1 MEYILQFGIIILSI
15 HQSIVMLNKKIFASF
30 FLLAVAVNQAIAAPR
45 VPEELT
51 DNGLIYCTNATGFSF
66 NPQTADAGTS
76 MNVVTEQIYNKLFDI
91 SNTSAIP
98 TPVLAQS
105 YSVSPDGTVI
115 TIHLRK
121 GIKFHRTDW
130 FKPTR
135 DFNADDVVFSLNRV
149 LGYETYLPTL
159 EQSSV
164 DYKNPQY
171 RIFHE
176 QAKKVRF
183 PYFESIKLNQKIES
197 VKALNSHTVQITLF
211 KPDASILSHL
221 ASQYAIIFSQEY
233 AVQLNADDNLV
244 QLDILPV
251 GTGPYKVKNY
261 FRNQYVRLEKNED
274 YWKKDAKIKDIIID
288 LSTDRT
294 GRLVKFFNGECQ
306 IASYPEVSQL
316 GLLKENDE
324 RYYVK
329 TSDGMNLAYLAFNFQ
344 KVAIQD
350 EQLRRAI
357 AQAINRQ
364 RIIKTIYHNT
374 ATVANNIIP
383 NISWASSVNTPD
395 FAYDFNPVE
404 AKKVLQNKQLN
415 LNMWVINEEQVYNP
429 APLKTAELI
438 KEDLNNVGV
447 NVTIRS
453 VTRTFLIDQLN
464 KKSEDYDM
472 ILTGWLAGNLDPDS
486 FMRPI
491 LSCSSSNE
499 ITNLSNWCSKKFD
512 QFMDEAL
519 DSANLRVRANA
530 YNQAQELILS
540 ELPIIPIANVKRVLV
555 ASSRVQHIEMS
566 PFGSL
571 NFSTLSLRKGQ
582 K

>member
-1 MEYILQFGIIILSI
+1 MFIMWYKKL
-15 HQSIVMLNKKIFASF
+15 VMSVCWFAF
-30 FLLAVAVNQAIAAPR
+30 MVNTVVAAPR

-51 DNGLIYCTNATGFSF
+51 DNGLIYCTHASGFSF
-66 NPQTADAGTS
+66 NPQTSDAGTS
-76 MNVVTEQIYNKLFDI
+76 MNVVTEQIYNKLFEI
-91 SNTSAIP
+91 SNTAIP
-98 TPVLAQS
+98 TPILAQS
-105 YSVSPDGTVI
+105 YSISPDGKII
-115 TIHLRK
+115 TIYLRK
-121 GIKFHRTDW
+121 GIKFHHTDW

-149 LGYETYLPTL
+149 LGYENYLPTL
-159 EQSSV
+159 EQSAV

-197 VKALNSHTVQITLF
+197 VKALNPHTVQITLF

-244 QLDILPV
+244 QLDLLPV

-274 YWKKDAKIKDIIID
+274 YWKKDAKIKNIIID

-316 GLLKENDE
+316 GLLKENDK

-329 TSDGMNLAYLAFNFQ
+329 SAEGMNLAYLAFNFQ
-344 KVAIQD
+344 NAVIQD
-350 EQLRRAI
+350 EQVRRAI

-395 FAYDFNPVE
+395 FTYDFNPSE
-404 AKKVLQNKQLN
+404 AKKVLQDKQLH
-415 LNMWVINEEQVYNP
+415 LNMWVLNEEQVYNP

-464 KKSEDYDM
+464 KKSENYDM

-491 LSCSSSNE
+491 LSCNAASE
-499 ITNLSNWCSKKFD
+499 MTNLSNWCDEDFD
-512 QFMDEAL
+512 QLMDKAL
-519 DSANLRVRANA
+519 DSPNLWERAHV

-540 ELPIIPIANVKRVLV
+540 KLPIVPLANMKRVLV
-555 ASSRVQHIEMS
+555 VNSRVRHIEMN

-571 NFSTLSLRKGQ
+571 NFSTLSLRKGE

>member
-1 MEYILQFGIIILSI
+1 MFIMRYKKL
-15 HQSIVMLNKKIFASF
+15 VMSVCWFAF
-30 FLLAVAVNQAIAAPR
+30 MVNTVVAAPR

-51 DNGLIYCTNATGFSF
+51 DNGLIYCTHASGFSF
-66 NPQTADAGTS
+66 NPQTSDAGTS
-76 MNVVTEQIYNKLFDI
+76 MNVVTEQIYNKLFEI
-91 SNTSAIP
+91 SNTAIP
-98 TPVLAQS
+98 TPILAQS
-105 YSVSPDGTVI
+105 YSISPDGKII
-115 TIHLRK
+115 TIYLRK
-121 GIKFHRTDW
+121 GIKFHHTDW

-197 VKALNSHTVQITLF
+197 VKALNPHTVQITLF

-244 QLDILPV
+244 QLDLLPV

-274 YWKKDAKIKDIIID
+274 YWKKDAKIKNIIID

-316 GLLKENDE
+316 GLLKENDK

-329 TSDGMNLAYLAFNFQ
+329 SAEGMNLAYLAFNFQ
-344 KVAIQD
+344 NAVIQD
-350 EQLRRAI
+350 EQVRRAI

-383 NISWASSVNTPD
+383 NISWASSINTPD
-395 FAYDFNPVE
+395 FAYDFNPSE
-404 AKKVLQNKQLN
+404 AKKVLQDKRLH
-415 LNMWVINEEQVYNP
+415 LNMWVLNEEQVYNP

-464 KKSEDYDM
+464 KKSENYDM

-491 LSCSSSNE
+491 LSCNAASE
-499 ITNLSNWCSKKFD
+499 MTNLSNWCDEDFD
-512 QFMDEAL
+512 QLMDKAL
-519 DSANLRVRANA
+519 DSPNLWERAHV

-540 ELPIIPIANVKRVLV
+540 KLPIVPLANMKRVLV
-555 ASSRVQHIEMS
+555 VNSRVRHIEMN

-571 NFSTLSLRKGQ
+571 NFSTLSLRKGE

>member
-1 MEYILQFGIIILSI
+1 
-15 HQSIVMLNKKIFASF
+15 MLNKRILTSCC
-30 FLLAVAVNQAIAAPR
+30 LLAFAVNSAMAAPR

-51 DNGLIYCTNATGFSF
+51 NNGLIYCTHASGFSF

-76 MNVVTEQIYNKLFDI
+76 MNVVTEQIYNKLFEI
-91 SNTSAIP
+91 SNTSAAP

-105 YSVSPDGTVI
+105 YSLSPDGKVI
-115 TIHLRK
+115 TIHLHR
-121 GIKFHRTDW
+121 GIKFHHTDW

-159 EQSSV
+159 EQTSV
-164 DYKNPQY
+164 SYKNPQY

-197 VKALNSHTVQITLF
+197 VKAINPHTVEIILF
-211 KPDASILSHL
+211 KPDSSILSHL

-244 QLDILPV
+244 QLDTLPV

-261 FRNQYVRLEKNED
+261 FRNQYVRLEKNTD
-274 YWKKDAKIKDIIID
+274 YWKKDAKINDIIID

-294 GRLVKFFNGECQ
+294 GRLIKFFNGECQ

-316 GLLKENDE
+316 GLLRENDE
-324 RYYVK
+324 RYYIKSVE
-329 TSDGMNLAYLAFNFQ
+329 GMNLAYLAFNFQ
-344 KVAIQD
+344 KTALQD

-357 AQAINRQ
+357 SQAINRQ

-383 NISWASSVNTPD
+383 NISWASAVNTPD
-395 FAYDFNPVE
+395 FDYDYNPQQ
-404 AKKVLQNKQLN
+404 AKRILQDKKLS
-415 LNMWVINEEQVYNP
+415 LSMWVINEEQVYNP

-438 KEDLNNVGV
+438 KADLTNAGV
-447 NVTIRS
+447 EVNIRS
-453 VTRTFLIDQLN
+453 VTRTFLIEQLH
-464 KKSEDYDM
+464 KKAEDYDM
-472 ILTGWLAGNLDPDS
+472 ILTGWLGGNLDPDS

-491 LSCSSSNE
+491 LSCSTSNE
-499 ITNLSNWCSKKFD
+499 ITNLSNWCSEKFD
-512 QFMDEAL
+512 QIMDEAL
-519 DSANLRVRANA
+519 DTSNQRVRSAA
-530 YNQAQELILS
+530 YNQAQTLILS

-555 ASSRVQHIEMS
+555 ASSRVQNIDMS

-571 NFSTLSLRKGQ
+571 NFSTLSLRKGH

>member
-1 MEYILQFGIIILSI
+1 MFIMRYKKL
-15 HQSIVMLNKKIFASF
+15 VMSVCWFAF
-30 FLLAVAVNQAIAAPR
+30 MVNTVVAAPR

-51 DNGLIYCTNATGFSF
+51 DNGLIYCTHASGFSF
-66 NPQTADAGTS
+66 NPQTSDAGTS
-76 MNVVTEQIYNKLFDI
+76 MNVVTEQIYNKLFEI
-91 SNTSAIP
+91 SNTAIP
-98 TPVLAQS
+98 TPILAQS
-105 YSVSPDGTVI
+105 YSISPDGKII
-115 TIHLRK
+115 TIYLRK
-121 GIKFHRTDW
+121 GIKFHHTDW

-159 EQSSV
+159 EQSAV

-197 VKALNSHTVQITLF
+197 VKALNPHTVQITLF

-244 QLDILPV
+244 QLDLLPV

-274 YWKKDAKIKDIIID
+274 YWKKDAKIKNIIID

-316 GLLKENDE
+316 GLLKENDK

-329 TSDGMNLAYLAFNFQ
+329 SAEGMNLAYLAFNFQ
-344 KVAIQD
+344 NAVIQD
-350 EQLRRAI
+350 EQVRRAI

-395 FAYDFNPVE
+395 FAYDFNPSK
-404 AKKVLQNKQLN
+404 AKKVLQDKQLH
-415 LNMWVINEEQVYNP
+415 LNMWVLNEEQVYNP

-464 KKSEDYDM
+464 KKSENYDM

-491 LSCSSSNE
+491 LSCNAASE
-499 ITNLSNWCSKKFD
+499 MTNLSNWCDEDFD
-512 QFMDEAL
+512 QLMDKAL
-519 DSANLRVRANA
+519 DSPNLWERAHV

-540 ELPIIPIANVKRVLV
+540 KLPIVPLANMKRVLV
-555 ASSRVQHIEMS
+555 VNSRVRHIEMN

-571 NFSTLSLRKGQ
+571 NFSTLSLRKGE

>member
-1 MEYILQFGIIILSI
+1 MFIMWYKKL
-15 HQSIVMLNKKIFASF
+15 VMSVCWFAF
-30 FLLAVAVNQAIAAPR
+30 MVNTVVAAPR

-51 DNGLIYCTNATGFSF
+51 DNGLIYCTHASGFSF
-66 NPQTADAGTS
+66 NPQTSDAGTS
-76 MNVVTEQIYNKLFDI
+76 MNVVTEQIYNKLFEI
-91 SNTSAIP
+91 SNTAIP
-98 TPVLAQS
+98 TPILAQS
-105 YSVSPDGTVI
+105 YSISPDGKII
-115 TIHLRK
+115 TIYLRK
-121 GIKFHRTDW
+121 GIKFHHTDW

-197 VKALNSHTVQITLF
+197 VKALNPHTVQITLF

-244 QLDILPV
+244 QLDLLPV

-274 YWKKDAKIKDIIID
+274 YWKKDAKIKNIIID

-316 GLLKENDE
+316 GLLKENDK

-329 TSDGMNLAYLAFNFQ
+329 SAEGMNLAYLAFNFQ
-344 KVAIQD
+344 NAVIQD
-350 EQLRRAI
+350 EQVRRAI

-395 FAYDFNPVE
+395 FAYDFNPSE
-404 AKKVLQNKQLN
+404 AKKVLQDKQLH
-415 LNMWVINEEQVYNP
+415 LNMWVLNEEQVYNP

-464 KKSEDYDM
+464 KKSENYDM

-491 LSCSSSNE
+491 LSCNSASE
-499 ITNLSNWCSKKFD
+499 MTNLSNWCDEDFD
-512 QFMDEAL
+512 QLMDKAL
-519 DSANLRVRANA
+519 DSPNLWERAHV

-540 ELPIIPIANVKRVLV
+540 ELPIVPLANMKRVLV
-555 ASSRVQHIEMS
+555 VNSRVRHIEMN

-571 NFSTLSLRKGQ
+571 NFSTLSLRKGE

>member
-1 MEYILQFGIIILSI
+1 MFIMWYKKL
-15 HQSIVMLNKKIFASF
+15 VMSVCWFAF
-30 FLLAVAVNQAIAAPR
+30 MVNTVVAAPR

-51 DNGLIYCTNATGFSF
+51 DNGLIYCTHASGFSF
-66 NPQTADAGTS
+66 NPQTSDAGTS
-76 MNVVTEQIYNKLFDI
+76 MNVVTEQIYNKLFEI
-91 SNTSAIP
+91 SNTAIP
-98 TPVLAQS
+98 TPILAQS
-105 YSVSPDGTVI
+105 YSISPDGKII
-115 TIHLRK
+115 TIYLRK
-121 GIKFHRTDW
+121 GIKFHHTDW

-159 EQSSV
+159 EQSAV

-197 VKALNSHTVQITLF
+197 VKALNPHTVQITLF

-244 QLDILPV
+244 QLDLLPV

-274 YWKKDAKIKDIIID
+274 YWKKDAKIKNIIID

-316 GLLKENDE
+316 GLLKENDK

-329 TSDGMNLAYLAFNFQ
+329 SAEGMNLAYLAFNFQ
-344 KVAIQD
+344 NAVIQD
-350 EQLRRAI
+350 EQVRRAI

-364 RIIKTIYHNT
+364 RIIKAIYHNT

-395 FAYDFNPVE
+395 FAYDFNPSE
-404 AKKVLQNKQLN
+404 AKKVLQDKQLH
-415 LNMWVINEEQVYNP
+415 LNMWVLNEEQVYNP

-464 KKSEDYDM
+464 KKSENYDM

-491 LSCSSSNE
+491 LSCNAASE
-499 ITNLSNWCSKKFD
+499 MTNLSNWCDEDFD
-512 QFMDEAL
+512 QLMDKAL
-519 DSANLRVRANA
+519 DSPNLWERAHV

-540 ELPIIPIANVKRVLV
+540 KLPIIPLANMKRVLV
-555 ASSRVQHIEMS
+555 VNSRVRHIEMN

-571 NFSTLSLRKGQ
+571 NFSTLSLRKGE

>member
-1 MEYILQFGIIILSI
+1 MFIMRYKKL
-15 HQSIVMLNKKIFASF
+15 VMSVCWFTF
-30 FLLAVAVNQAIAAPR
+30 MVNTVVAAPR

-51 DNGLIYCTNATGFSF
+51 DNGLIYCTHASGFSF
-66 NPQTADAGTS
+66 NPQTSDAGTS
-76 MNVVTEQIYNKLFDI
+76 MNVVTEQIYNKLFEI
-91 SNTSAIP
+91 SNTAIP
-98 TPVLAQS
+98 TPILAQS
-105 YSVSPDGTVI
+105 YSISPDGKII
-115 TIHLRK
+115 TIYLRK
-121 GIKFHRTDW
+121 GIKFHHTDW

-159 EQSSV
+159 EQSAV

-197 VKALNSHTVQITLF
+197 VKALNPHTVQITLF

-244 QLDILPV
+244 QLDLLPV

-274 YWKKDAKIKDIIID
+274 YWKKDAKIKNIIID

-316 GLLKENDE
+316 GLLKENDK

-329 TSDGMNLAYLAFNFQ
+329 SAEGMNLAYLAFNFQ
-344 KVAIQD
+344 NAVIQD
-350 EQLRRAI
+350 EQVRRAI

-395 FAYDFNPVE
+395 FAYDFNPSE
-404 AKKVLQNKQLN
+404 AKKVLQDKQLH
-415 LNMWVINEEQVYNP
+415 LNMWVLNEEQVYNP

-438 KEDLNNVGV
+438 KEDLNNIGV

-464 KKSEDYDM
+464 KKSENYDM

-491 LSCSSSNE
+491 LSCNSASE
-499 ITNLSNWCSKKFD
+499 MTNLSNWCDEDFD
-512 QFMDEAL
+512 QLMDKAL
-519 DSANLRVRANA
+519 DSPNLWERAHA

-540 ELPIIPIANVKRVLV
+540 KLPIVPLANMKRVLV
-555 ASSRVQHIEMS
+555 VNSRVRHIEMN

-571 NFSTLSLRKGQ
+571 NFSTLSLRKGE

>member
-1 MEYILQFGIIILSI
+1 MFIMRYKKL
-15 HQSIVMLNKKIFASF
+15 VMSVCWFAF
-30 FLLAVAVNQAIAAPR
+30 MVNTVVAAPR

-51 DNGLIYCTNATGFSF
+51 DNGLIYCTHASGFSF
-66 NPQTADAGTS
+66 NPQTSDAGTS
-76 MNVVTEQIYNKLFDI
+76 MNVVTEQIYNKLFEI
-91 SNTSAIP
+91 SNTAIP
-98 TPVLAQS
+98 TPILAQS
-105 YSVSPDGTVI
+105 YSISPDGKII
-115 TIHLRK
+115 TIYLRK
-121 GIKFHRTDW
+121 GIKFHHTDW

-149 LGYETYLPTL
+149 LGYENYLPTL
-159 EQSSV
+159 EQSAV

-197 VKALNSHTVQITLF
+197 VKALNPHTVQITLF

-244 QLDILPV
+244 QLDLLPV

-274 YWKKDAKIKDIIID
+274 YWKKDAKIKNIIID

-316 GLLKENDE
+316 GLLKENDK

-329 TSDGMNLAYLAFNFQ
+329 SAEGMNLAYLAFNFQ
-344 KVAIQD
+344 NAVIQN
-350 EQLRRAI
+350 EQVRRAI

-395 FAYDFNPVE
+395 FAYDFNPSE
-404 AKKVLQNKQLN
+404 AKKVLQDKQLH
-415 LNMWVINEEQVYNP
+415 LNMWVLNEEQVYNP

-464 KKSEDYDM
+464 KKSENYDM

-491 LSCSSSNE
+491 LSCNAASE
-499 ITNLSNWCSKKFD
+499 MTNLSNWCDEDFD
-512 QFMDEAL
+512 QLMDKAL
-519 DSANLRVRANA
+519 DSPNLWERAHV

-540 ELPIIPIANVKRVLV
+540 KLPIVPLANMKRVLV
-555 ASSRVQHIEMS
+555 VNSRVRHIEMN

-571 NFSTLSLRKGQ
+571 NFSTLSLRKGE

>member
-1 MEYILQFGIIILSI
+1 MFIMRYKKL
-15 HQSIVMLNKKIFASF
+15 VMSVCWFAF
-30 FLLAVAVNQAIAAPR
+30 MVNTVVAAPR

-51 DNGLIYCTNATGFSF
+51 DNGLIYCTHASGFSF
-66 NPQTADAGTS
+66 NPQTSDAGTS
-76 MNVVTEQIYNKLFDI
+76 MNVVTEQIYNKLFEI
-91 SNTSAIP
+91 SNTAIP
-98 TPVLAQS
+98 TPILAQS
-105 YSVSPDGTVI
+105 YSISPDGKII
-115 TIHLRK
+115 TIYLRK
-121 GIKFHRTDW
+121 GIKFHHTDW

-149 LGYETYLPTL
+149 LGYENYLPTL
-159 EQSSV
+159 EQSAV

-197 VKALNSHTVQITLF
+197 VKALNPHTVQITLF

-244 QLDILPV
+244 QLDLLPV

-274 YWKKDAKIKDIIID
+274 YWKKDAKIKNIIID

-316 GLLKENDE
+316 GLLKENDK

-329 TSDGMNLAYLAFNFQ
+329 SAEGMNLAYLAFNFQ
-344 KVAIQD
+344 NAVIQD
-350 EQLRRAI
+350 EQVRRAI

-395 FAYDFNPVE
+395 FAYDFNPSE
-404 AKKVLQNKQLN
+404 AKKVLQDKQLH
-415 LNMWVINEEQVYNP
+415 LNMWVLNEEQVYNP

-464 KKSEDYDM
+464 KKSENYDM

-491 LSCSSSNE
+491 LSCNASSE
-499 ITNLSNWCSKKFD
+499 MTNLSNWCDEDFD
-512 QFMDEAL
+512 QLMDKAL
-519 DSANLRVRANA
+519 DSPNLWERAHV

-540 ELPIIPIANVKRVLV
+540 KLPIVPLANMKRVLV
-555 ASSRVQHIEMS
+555 VNSRVRHIEMN

-571 NFSTLSLRKGQ
+571 NFSTLSLRKGE

>member
-1 MEYILQFGIIILSI
+1 MFIMRYKKL
-15 HQSIVMLNKKIFASF
+15 VMSVCWFVF
-30 FLLAVAVNQAIAAPR
+30 MVNTVVAAPR

-51 DNGLIYCTNATGFSF
+51 DNGLIYCTHASGFSF
-66 NPQTADAGTS
+66 NPQTSDAGTS
-76 MNVVTEQIYNKLFDI
+76 MNVVTEQIYNKLFEI
-91 SNTSAIP
+91 SNTAIP
-98 TPVLAQS
+98 TPILAQS
-105 YSVSPDGTVI
+105 YSISPDGKII
-115 TIHLRK
+115 TIYLRK
-121 GIKFHRTDW
+121 GIKFHHTDW

-197 VKALNSHTVQITLF
+197 VKALNPHTVQITLF

-244 QLDILPV
+244 QLDLLPV

-274 YWKKDAKIKDIIID
+274 YWKKDAKIKNIIID

-316 GLLKENDE
+316 GLLKENDK

-329 TSDGMNLAYLAFNFQ
+329 SAEGMNLAYLAFNFQ
-344 KVAIQD
+344 NAVIQD
-350 EQLRRAI
+350 EQVRRAI

-395 FAYDFNPVE
+395 FAYDFNPSE
-404 AKKVLQNKQLN
+404 AKKVLQDKQLY
-415 LNMWVINEEQVYNP
+415 LNMWVLNEEQVYNP

-464 KKSEDYDM
+464 KKSENYDM

-491 LSCSSSNE
+491 LSCNAASE
-499 ITNLSNWCSKKFD
+499 MTNLSNWCDEDFD
-512 QFMDEAL
+512 QLMDKAL
-519 DSANLRVRANA
+519 DSPNLWERAHV

-540 ELPIIPIANVKRVLV
+540 KLPIVPLANMKRVLV
-555 ASSRVQHIEMS
+555 VNSRVRHIEMN

-571 NFSTLSLRKGQ
+571 NFSTLSLRKGE

>member
-1 MEYILQFGIIILSI
+1 MFIMRYKKL
-15 HQSIVMLNKKIFASF
+15 VMSVCWFAF
-30 FLLAVAVNQAIAAPR
+30 MVNTVVAAPR

-51 DNGLIYCTNATGFSF
+51 DNGLIYCTHASGFSF

-76 MNVVTEQIYNKLFDI
+76 MNVVTEQIYNKLFEI
-91 SNTSAIP
+91 SNTAIP
-98 TPVLAQS
+98 TPILAQS
-105 YSVSPDGTVI
+105 YSISPDGKII
-115 TIHLRK
+115 TIYLRK
-121 GIKFHRTDW
+121 GIKFHHTDW

-159 EQSSV
+159 EQSAV

-197 VKALNSHTVQITLF
+197 VKALNPHTVQITLF

-244 QLDILPV
+244 QLDLLPV

-274 YWKKDAKIKDIIID
+274 YWKKDAKIKNIIID

-316 GLLKENDE
+316 GLLKENDK

-329 TSDGMNLAYLAFNFQ
+329 SAEGMNLAYLAFNFQ
-344 KVAIQD
+344 NAVIQD
-350 EQLRRAI
+350 EQVRRAI

-395 FAYDFNPVE
+395 FAYDFNPSE
-404 AKKVLQNKQLN
+404 AKKVLQDKQLH
-415 LNMWVINEEQVYNP
+415 LNMWVLNEEQVYNP

-464 KKSEDYDM
+464 KKSENYDM

-491 LSCSSSNE
+491 LSCNSASE
-499 ITNLSNWCSKKFD
+499 MTNLSNWCDEDFD
-512 QFMDEAL
+512 QLMDKAL
-519 DSANLRVRANA
+519 DSPNLWERAHA

-540 ELPIIPIANVKRVLV
+540 KLPIVPLANMKRVLV
-555 ASSRVQHIEMS
+555 VNSRVRHIEMN

-571 NFSTLSLRKGQ
+571 NFSTLSLRKGE

>member
-1 MEYILQFGIIILSI
+1 MFIMRYKKL
-15 HQSIVMLNKKIFASF
+15 VMSVCWFVF
-30 FLLAVAVNQAIAAPR
+30 MVNTVVAAPR

-51 DNGLIYCTNATGFSF
+51 DNGLIYCTHASGFSF
-66 NPQTADAGTS
+66 NPQTSDAGTS
-76 MNVVTEQIYNKLFDI
+76 MNVVTEQIYNKLFEI
-91 SNTSAIP
+91 SNTAIP
-98 TPVLAQS
+98 TPILAQS
-105 YSVSPDGTVI
+105 YSISPDGKII
-115 TIHLRK
+115 TIYLRK
-121 GIKFHRTDW
+121 GIKFHHTDW

-159 EQSSV
+159 EQSAV

-197 VKALNSHTVQITLF
+197 VKALNPHTVQITLF

-244 QLDILPV
+244 QLDLLPV

-274 YWKKDAKIKDIIID
+274 YWKKDAKIKNIIID

-316 GLLKENDE
+316 GLLKENDK

-329 TSDGMNLAYLAFNFQ
+329 SAEGMNLAYLAFNFQ
-344 KVAIQD
+344 NAVIQD
-350 EQLRRAI
+350 EQVRRAI

-395 FAYDFNPVE
+395 FAYDFNPSE
-404 AKKVLQNKQLN
+404 AKKVLQDKQLH
-415 LNMWVINEEQVYNP
+415 LNMWVLNEEQVYNP

-464 KKSEDYDM
+464 KKSENYDM

-491 LSCSSSNE
+491 LSCNAASE
-499 ITNLSNWCSKKFD
+499 MTNLSNWCDEDFD
-512 QFMDEAL
+512 QLMDKAL
-519 DSANLRVRANA
+519 DSPNLWERAHV

-540 ELPIIPIANVKRVLV
+540 ELPIVPLANMKRVLV
-555 ASSRVQHIEMS
+555 VNSRVRHIEMN

-571 NFSTLSLRKGQ
+571 NFSTLSLRKGE

>member
-1 MEYILQFGIIILSI
+1 MFIMRYKKL
-15 HQSIVMLNKKIFASF
+15 VMSVCWFAF
-30 FLLAVAVNQAIAAPR
+30 MVNTVVAAPR

-51 DNGLIYCTNATGFSF
+51 DNGLIYCTHASGFSF
-66 NPQTADAGTS
+66 NPQTSDAGTS
-76 MNVVTEQIYNKLFDI
+76 MNVVTEQIYNKLFEI
-91 SNTSAIP
+91 SNTAIP
-98 TPVLAQS
+98 TPILAQS
-105 YSVSPDGTVI
+105 YSISPDGKII
-115 TIHLRK
+115 TIYLRK
-121 GIKFHRTDW
+121 GIKFHHTDW

-159 EQSSV
+159 EQSAV

-197 VKALNSHTVQITLF
+197 VKALNPHTVQITLF

-233 AVQLNADDNLV
+233 AVQLNADDNLA
-244 QLDILPV
+244 QLDLLPV

-274 YWKKDAKIKDIIID
+274 YWKKDAKIKNIIID

-316 GLLKENDE
+316 GLLKENDK

-329 TSDGMNLAYLAFNFQ
+329 SAEGMNLAYLAFNFQ
-344 KVAIQD
+344 NAVIQD
-350 EQLRRAI
+350 EQVRRAI

-395 FAYDFNPVE
+395 FAYDFNPSE
-404 AKKVLQNKQLN
+404 AKKVLQDKQLH
-415 LNMWVINEEQVYNP
+415 LNMWVLNEEQVYNP

-464 KKSEDYDM
+464 KKSENYDM

-491 LSCSSSNE
+491 LSCNSASE
-499 ITNLSNWCSKKFD
+499 MTNLSNWCDEDFD
-512 QFMDEAL
+512 QLMDKAL
-519 DSANLRVRANA
+519 DSPNLWERAHA

-540 ELPIIPIANVKRVLV
+540 KLPIVPLANMKRVLV
-555 ASSRVQHIEMS
+555 VNSRVRHIEMN

-571 NFSTLSLRKGQ
+571 NFSTLSLRKGE

>member
-1 MEYILQFGIIILSI
+1 MFIMRYKKL
-15 HQSIVMLNKKIFASF
+15 VMSVCWFAF
-30 FLLAVAVNQAIAAPR
+30 MVNTVVAAPR

-51 DNGLIYCTNATGFSF
+51 DNGLIYCTHASGFSF
-66 NPQTADAGTS
+66 NPQTSDAGTS
-76 MNVVTEQIYNKLFDI
+76 MNVVTEQIYNKLFEI
-91 SNTSAIP
+91 SNTAIP
-98 TPVLAQS
+98 TPILAQS
-105 YSVSPDGTVI
+105 YSISPDGKII
-115 TIHLRK
+115 TIYLRK
-121 GIKFHRTDW
+121 GIKFHHTDW

-159 EQSSV
+159 EQSAV

-197 VKALNSHTVQITLF
+197 VKALNPHTVQITLF

-244 QLDILPV
+244 QLDLLPV

-274 YWKKDAKIKDIIID
+274 YWKKDAKIKNIIID

-316 GLLKENDE
+316 GLLKENDK

-329 TSDGMNLAYLAFNFQ
+329 SAEGMNLAYLAFNFQ
-344 KVAIQD
+344 NAVIQD
-350 EQLRRAI
+350 EQVRRAI

-364 RIIKTIYHNT
+364 RIIKAIYHNT

-395 FAYDFNPVE
+395 FAYDFNPSE
-404 AKKVLQNKQLN
+404 AKKVLQDKQLH
-415 LNMWVINEEQVYNP
+415 LNMWVLNEEQVYNP

-464 KKSEDYDM
+464 KKSENYDM

-491 LSCSSSNE
+491 LSCNAASE
-499 ITNLSNWCSKKFD
+499 MTNLSNWCDEDFD
-512 QFMDEAL
+512 QLMDKAL
-519 DSANLRVRANA
+519 DSPNLWERAHA

-540 ELPIIPIANVKRVLV
+540 KLPIVPLANMKRVLV
-555 ASSRVQHIEMS
+555 VNSRVRHIEMN

-571 NFSTLSLRKGQ
+571 NFSTLSLRKGE

>member
-1 MEYILQFGIIILSI
+1 MFIMWY
-15 HQSIVMLNKKIFASF
+15 KKLVISVCWFAF
-30 FLLAVAVNQAIAAPR
+30 MVNTVVAAPR

-51 DNGLIYCTNATGFSF
+51 DNGLIYCTHASGFSF
-66 NPQTADAGTS
+66 NPQTSDAGTS
-76 MNVVTEQIYNKLFDI
+76 MNVVTEQIYNKLFEI
-91 SNTSAIP
+91 SNTAIP
-98 TPVLAQS
+98 TPILAQS
-105 YSVSPDGTVI
+105 YSISPDGKII
-115 TIHLRK
+115 TIYLRK
-121 GIKFHRTDW
+121 GIKFHHTDW

-159 EQSSV
+159 EQSAV

-197 VKALNSHTVQITLF
+197 VKALNPHTVQITLF

-244 QLDILPV
+244 QLDLLPV

-274 YWKKDAKIKDIIID
+274 YWKKDAKIKNIIID

-316 GLLKENDE
+316 GLLKENDK

-329 TSDGMNLAYLAFNFQ
+329 SAEGMNLAYLAFNFQ
-344 KVAIQD
+344 NAVIQD
-350 EQLRRAI
+350 EQVRRAI

-395 FAYDFNPVE
+395 FAYDFNPIE
-404 AKKVLQNKQLN
+404 AKKVLQDKQLH
-415 LNMWVINEEQVYNP
+415 LNMWVLNEEQVYNP

-464 KKSEDYDM
+464 KKSENYDM

-491 LSCSSSNE
+491 LSCNAASE
-499 ITNLSNWCSKKFD
+499 MTNLSNWCDEDFD
-512 QFMDEAL
+512 QLMDKAL
-519 DSANLRVRANA
+519 DSPNLWERAHV

-540 ELPIIPIANVKRVLV
+540 KLPIVPLANMKRVLV
-555 ASSRVQHIEMS
+555 VNSRVRHIEMN

-571 NFSTLSLRKGQ
+571 NFSTLSLRKGE

>member
-1 MEYILQFGIIILSI
+1 MFIMRYKKL
-15 HQSIVMLNKKIFASF
+15 VMSVCWFVF
-30 FLLAVAVNQAIAAPR
+30 MVNTVVAAPR

-51 DNGLIYCTNATGFSF
+51 DNGLIYCTHASGFSF
-66 NPQTADAGTS
+66 NPQTSDAGTS
-76 MNVVTEQIYNKLFDI
+76 MNVVTEQIYNKLFEI
-91 SNTSAIP
+91 SNTAIP
-98 TPVLAQS
+98 TPILAQS
-105 YSVSPDGTVI
+105 YSISPDGKII
-115 TIHLRK
+115 TIYLRK
-121 GIKFHRTDW
+121 GIKFHHTDW

-159 EQSSV
+159 EQSAV

-197 VKALNSHTVQITLF
+197 VKALNPHTVQITLF

-244 QLDILPV
+244 QLDLLPV

-274 YWKKDAKIKDIIID
+274 YWKKDAKIKNIIID

-316 GLLKENDE
+316 GLLKENDK

-329 TSDGMNLAYLAFNFQ
+329 SAEGMNLAYLAFNFQ
-344 KVAIQD
+344 NAVIQD
-350 EQLRRAI
+350 EQVRRAI

-383 NISWASSVNTPD
+383 NISWASSINTPD
-395 FAYDFNPVE
+395 FAYDFNPSE
-404 AKKVLQNKQLN
+404 AKKVLQDKRLH
-415 LNMWVINEEQVYNP
+415 LNMWVLNEEQVYNP

-447 NVTIRS
+447 NITIRS

-464 KKSEDYDM
+464 KKSENYDM

-491 LSCSSSNE
+491 LSCNAASE
-499 ITNLSNWCSKKFD
+499 MTNLSNWCDEDFD
-512 QFMDEAL
+512 QLMDKAL
-519 DSANLRVRANA
+519 DSPNLWERAHV

-540 ELPIIPIANVKRVLV
+540 KLPIVPLANMKRVLV
-555 ASSRVQHIEMS
+555 VNSRVRHIEMN

-571 NFSTLSLRKGQ
+571 NFSTLSLRKGE

>member
-1 MEYILQFGIIILSI
+1 MFIMRYKKL
-15 HQSIVMLNKKIFASF
+15 VMSVCWFAF
-30 FLLAVAVNQAIAAPR
+30 MVNTVVAAPR

-51 DNGLIYCTNATGFSF
+51 DNGLIYCTHASGFSF
-66 NPQTADAGTS
+66 NPQTSDAGTS
-76 MNVVTEQIYNKLFDI
+76 MNVVTEQIYNKLFEI
-91 SNTSAIP
+91 SNTAIP
-98 TPVLAQS
+98 TPILAQS
-105 YSVSPDGTVI
+105 YSISPDGKII
-115 TIHLRK
+115 TIYLRK
-121 GIKFHRTDW
+121 GIKFHHTDW

-159 EQSSV
+159 EQSAV

-197 VKALNSHTVQITLF
+197 VKALNPHTVQITLF

-244 QLDILPV
+244 QLDLLPV

-274 YWKKDAKIKDIIID
+274 YWKKDAKIKNIIID

-316 GLLKENDE
+316 GLLKENDK

-329 TSDGMNLAYLAFNFQ
+329 SAEGMNLAYLAFNFQ
-344 KVAIQD
+344 NAVIQD
-350 EQLRRAI
+350 EQVRRAI

-395 FAYDFNPVE
+395 FAYDFNPSE
-404 AKKVLQNKQLN
+404 AKKVLQDKQLH
-415 LNMWVINEEQVYNP
+415 LNMWVLNEEQVYNP

-464 KKSEDYDM
+464 KKSENYDM

-491 LSCSSSNE
+491 LSCNSASE
-499 ITNLSNWCSKKFD
+499 MTNLSNWCDEDFD
-512 QFMDEAL
+512 QLMDKAL
-519 DSANLRVRANA
+519 DSPNLWERAHA

-540 ELPIIPIANVKRVLV
+540 KLPIVPLANMKRVLV
-555 ASSRVQHIEMS
+555 VNSRVRHIEMN

>member
-15 HQSIVMLNKKIFASF
+15 HQSIVMLNKKIFVSF
-30 FLLAVAVNQAIAAPR
+30 FLLSVAVNQAIAAPR

-159 EQSSV
+159 EQSSM

-316 GLLKENDE
+316 GLLKENDD

-499 ITNLSNWCSKKFD
+499 ITNLSNWCSEKFD

>member
-1 MEYILQFGIIILSI
+1 MFIMWYKKL
-15 HQSIVMLNKKIFASF
+15 VMSVCWFAF
-30 FLLAVAVNQAIAAPR
+30 MVNTVVAAPR

-51 DNGLIYCTNATGFSF
+51 DNGLIYCTHASGFSF
-66 NPQTADAGTS
+66 NPQTSDAGTS
-76 MNVVTEQIYNKLFDI
+76 MNVVTEQIYNKLFEI
-91 SNTSAIP
+91 SNTAIP
-98 TPVLAQS
+98 TPILAQS
-105 YSVSPDGTVI
+105 YSISPDGKII
-115 TIHLRK
+115 TIYLRK
-121 GIKFHRTDW
+121 GIKFHHTDW

-159 EQSSV
+159 EQSAV

-197 VKALNSHTVQITLF
+197 VKALNPHTVQITLF

-244 QLDILPV
+244 QLDLLPV

-274 YWKKDAKIKDIIID
+274 YWKKDAKIKNIIID

-316 GLLKENDE
+316 GLLKENDK

-329 TSDGMNLAYLAFNFQ
+329 SAEGMNLAYLAFNFQ
-344 KVAIQD
+344 NAVIQD
-350 EQLRRAI
+350 EQVRRAI

-395 FAYDFNPVE
+395 FAYDFNPSE
-404 AKKVLQNKQLN
+404 AKKVLQDKQLH
-415 LNMWVINEEQVYNP
+415 LNMWVLNEEQVYNP

-464 KKSEDYDM
+464 KKSENYDM

-491 LSCSSSNE
+491 LSCNSSSE
-499 ITNLSNWCSKKFD
+499 MTNLSNWCDEDFD
-512 QFMDEAL
+512 QLMDKAL
-519 DSANLRVRANA
+519 DSPNLWERAHA

-540 ELPIIPIANVKRVLV
+540 KLPIVPLANMKRVLV
-555 ASSRVQHIEMS
+555 VNSRVRHIEMN

-571 NFSTLSLRKGQ
+571 NFSTLSLRKGE

>member
-1 MEYILQFGIIILSI
+1 MFIMRYKKL
-15 HQSIVMLNKKIFASF
+15 VMSVCWFAF
-30 FLLAVAVNQAIAAPR
+30 MVNTVVAAPR

-51 DNGLIYCTNATGFSF
+51 DNGLIYCTHASGFSF
-66 NPQTADAGTS
+66 NPQTSDAGTS
-76 MNVVTEQIYNKLFDI
+76 MNVVTEQIYNKLFEI
-91 SNTSAIP
+91 SNTAIP
-98 TPVLAQS
+98 TPILAQS
-105 YSVSPDGTVI
+105 YSISPDGKII
-115 TIHLRK
+115 TIYLRK
-121 GIKFHRTDW
+121 GIKFHHTDW

-197 VKALNSHTVQITLF
+197 VKALNPHTVQITLF

-244 QLDILPV
+244 QLDLLPV

-274 YWKKDAKIKDIIID
+274 YWKKDAKIKNIIID

-316 GLLKENDE
+316 GLLKENDK

-329 TSDGMNLAYLAFNFQ
+329 SAEGMNLAYLAFNFQ
-344 KVAIQD
+344 NAVIQD
-350 EQLRRAI
+350 EQVRRAI

-395 FAYDFNPVE
+395 FAYDFNPSE
-404 AKKVLQNKQLN
+404 AKKVLQDKQLH
-415 LNMWVINEEQVYNP
+415 LNMWVLNEEQVYNP

-447 NVTIRS
+447 NITIRS

-464 KKSEDYDM
+464 KKSENYDM

-491 LSCSSSNE
+491 LSCNAASE
-499 ITNLSNWCSKKFD
+499 MTNLSNWCDEDFD
-512 QFMDEAL
+512 QLMDKAL
-519 DSANLRVRANA
+519 DSPNLWERAHA

-540 ELPIIPIANVKRVLV
+540 KLPIVPLANMKRVLV
-555 ASSRVQHIEMS
+555 VNSRVRHIEMN

-571 NFSTLSLRKGQ
+571 NFSTLSLRKGE

>member
-1 MEYILQFGIIILSI
+1 MFIMRYKKL
-15 HQSIVMLNKKIFASF
+15 VMSVCWFAF
-30 FLLAVAVNQAIAAPR
+30 MVNTVVAAPR

-51 DNGLIYCTNATGFSF
+51 DDGLIYCTHASGFSF
-66 NPQTADAGTS
+66 NPQTSDAGTS
-76 MNVVTEQIYNKLFDI
+76 MNVVTEQIYNKLFEI
-91 SNTSAIP
+91 SNTAIP
-98 TPVLAQS
+98 TPILAQS
-105 YSVSPDGTVI
+105 YSISPDGKII
-115 TIHLRK
+115 TIYLRK
-121 GIKFHRTDW
+121 GIKFHHTDW

-197 VKALNSHTVQITLF
+197 VKALNPHTVQITLF

-244 QLDILPV
+244 QLDLLPV

-274 YWKKDAKIKDIIID
+274 YWKKDAKIKNIIID

-316 GLLKENDE
+316 GLLKENDK

-329 TSDGMNLAYLAFNFQ
+329 SAEGMNLAYLAFNFQ
-344 KVAIQD
+344 NAVIQD
-350 EQLRRAI
+350 EQVRRAI

-395 FAYDFNPVE
+395 FAYDFNPSE
-404 AKKVLQNKQLN
+404 AKKVLQDKQLH
-415 LNMWVINEEQVYNP
+415 LNMWVLNEEQVYNP

-464 KKSEDYDM
+464 KKSENYDM

-491 LSCSSSNE
+491 LSCNSASE
-499 ITNLSNWCSKKFD
+499 MTNLSNWCDEDFD
-512 QFMDEAL
+512 QLMDKAL
-519 DSANLRVRANA
+519 DSPNLWERAHV

-540 ELPIIPIANVKRVLV
+540 KLPIIPLANMKRVLV
-555 ASSRVQHIEMS
+555 VNSRVRHIEMN

-571 NFSTLSLRKGQ
+571 NFSTLSLRKGE

>member
-1 MEYILQFGIIILSI
+1 MFIMRYKKL
-15 HQSIVMLNKKIFASF
+15 VMSVCWFAF
-30 FLLAVAVNQAIAAPR
+30 MVNTVVAAPR

-51 DNGLIYCTNATGFSF
+51 DNGLIYCTHASGFSF
-66 NPQTADAGTS
+66 NPQTSDAGTS
-76 MNVVTEQIYNKLFDI
+76 MNVVTEQIYNKLFEI
-91 SNTSAIP
+91 SNTAIP
-98 TPVLAQS
+98 TPILAQS
-105 YSVSPDGTVI
+105 YSISPDGKII
-115 TIHLRK
+115 TIYLRK
-121 GIKFHRTDW
+121 GIKFHHTDW

-159 EQSSV
+159 EQSAV

-197 VKALNSHTVQITLF
+197 VKALNPHTVQITLF

-244 QLDILPV
+244 QLDLLPV

-274 YWKKDAKIKDIIID
+274 YWQKDAKIKNIIID

-316 GLLKENDE
+316 GLLKENDK

-329 TSDGMNLAYLAFNFQ
+329 SAEGMNLAYLAFNFQ
-344 KVAIQD
+344 NAVIQD
-350 EQLRRAI
+350 EQVRRAI

-395 FAYDFNPVE
+395 FAYDFNPSE
-404 AKKVLQNKQLN
+404 AKKVLQDKQLH
-415 LNMWVINEEQVYNP
+415 LNMWVLNEEQVYNP

-464 KKSEDYDM
+464 KKSENYDM

-491 LSCSSSNE
+491 LSCNSASE
-499 ITNLSNWCSKKFD
+499 MTNLSNWCDEDFD
-512 QFMDEAL
+512 QLMDKAL
-519 DSANLRVRANA
+519 DSPNLWERAHV

-540 ELPIIPIANVKRVLV
+540 KLPIVPLANMNRVLV
-555 ASSRVQHIEMS
+555 VNSRVRHIEMN

-571 NFSTLSLRKGQ
+571 NFSTLSLRKGE

>member
-1 MEYILQFGIIILSI
+1 MRYKKL
-15 HQSIVMLNKKIFASF
+15 VMSVCWFAF
-30 FLLAVAVNQAIAAPR
+30 MVNTVVAAPR

-51 DNGLIYCTNATGFSF
+51 DNGLIYCTHASGFSF
-66 NPQTADAGTS
+66 NPQTSDAGTS
-76 MNVVTEQIYNKLFDI
+76 MNVVTEQIYNKLFEI
-91 SNTSAIP
+91 SNTAIP
-98 TPVLAQS
+98 TPILAQS
-105 YSVSPDGTVI
+105 YSISPDGKII
-115 TIHLRK
+115 TIYLRK
-121 GIKFHRTDW
+121 GIKFHHTDW

-159 EQSSV
+159 EQSAV

-197 VKALNSHTVQITLF
+197 VKALNPHTVQITLF

-244 QLDILPV
+244 QLDLLPV

-274 YWKKDAKIKDIIID
+274 YWKKDAKIKNIIID

-316 GLLKENDE
+316 GLLKENDK

-329 TSDGMNLAYLAFNFQ
+329 SAEGMNLAYLAFNFQ
-344 KVAIQD
+344 NAVIQD
-350 EQLRRAI
+350 EQVRRAI

-364 RIIKTIYHNT
+364 RIIKAIYHNT

-395 FAYDFNPVE
+395 FAYDFNPSE
-404 AKKVLQNKQLN
+404 AKKVLQDKQLH
-415 LNMWVINEEQVYNP
+415 LNMWVLNEEQVYNP

-464 KKSEDYDM
+464 KKSENYDM

-491 LSCSSSNE
+491 LSCNASSE
-499 ITNLSNWCSKKFD
+499 MTNLSNWCDEDFD
-512 QFMDEAL
+512 QLMDKAL
-519 DSANLRVRANA
+519 DSPNLWERAHV

-540 ELPIIPIANVKRVLV
+540 KLPIVPLANMKRVLV
-555 ASSRVQHIEMS
+555 VNSRVRHIEMN

-571 NFSTLSLRKGQ
+571 NFSTLSLRKGE

>member
-1 MEYILQFGIIILSI
+1 MFIMRYKKL
-15 HQSIVMLNKKIFASF
+15 VMSVCWFVF
-30 FLLAVAVNQAIAAPR
+30 MVNTVVAAPR

-51 DNGLIYCTNATGFSF
+51 DNGLIYCTHASGFSF
-66 NPQTADAGTS
+66 NPQTSDAGTS
-76 MNVVTEQIYNKLFDI
+76 MNVVTEQIYNKLFEI
-91 SNTSAIP
+91 SNTAIP
-98 TPVLAQS
+98 TPILAQS
-105 YSVSPDGTVI
+105 YSISPDGKII
-115 TIHLRK
+115 TIYLRK
-121 GIKFHRTDW
+121 GIKFHHTDW

-159 EQSSV
+159 EQSAV

-197 VKALNSHTVQITLF
+197 VKALNPHTVQITLF

-244 QLDILPV
+244 QLDLLPV

-261 FRNQYVRLEKNED
+261 FLNQYVRLEKNED
-274 YWKKDAKIKDIIID
+274 YWKKDAKIKNIIID

-316 GLLKENDE
+316 GLLKENDK

-329 TSDGMNLAYLAFNFQ
+329 SAEGMNLAYLAFNFQ
-344 KVAIQD
+344 NAVIQD
-350 EQLRRAI
+350 EQVRRAI

-395 FAYDFNPVE
+395 FAYDFNPSE
-404 AKKVLQNKQLN
+404 AKKVLQDKRLH
-415 LNMWVINEEQVYNP
+415 LNMWVLNEEQVYNP

-447 NVTIRS
+447 NITIRS

-464 KKSEDYDM
+464 KKSENYDM

-491 LSCSSSNE
+491 LSCNVASE
-499 ITNLSNWCSKKFD
+499 MTNLSNWCDEDFD
-512 QFMDEAL
+512 QLMDKAL
-519 DSANLRVRANA
+519 DSPNLWERAHV

-540 ELPIIPIANVKRVLV
+540 KLPIVPLANMKRVLV
-555 ASSRVQHIEMS
+555 VNSRVRHIEMN

-571 NFSTLSLRKGQ
+571 NFSTLSLRKGE

>member
-1 MEYILQFGIIILSI
+1 MFIMRYKKL
-15 HQSIVMLNKKIFASF
+15 VMSVCWFVF
-30 FLLAVAVNQAIAAPR
+30 MVNTVVAAPR

-51 DNGLIYCTNATGFSF
+51 DNGLIYCTHASGFSF
-66 NPQTADAGTS
+66 NPQTSDAGTS
-76 MNVVTEQIYNKLFDI
+76 MNVVTEQIYNKLFEI
-91 SNTSAIP
+91 SNTAIP
-98 TPVLAQS
+98 TPILAQS
-105 YSVSPDGTVI
+105 YSISPDGKII
-115 TIHLRK
+115 TIYLRK
-121 GIKFHRTDW
+121 GIKFHHTDW

-149 LGYETYLPTL
+149 LGYENYLPTL
-159 EQSSV
+159 EQSAV

-197 VKALNSHTVQITLF
+197 VKALNPHTVQITLF

-244 QLDILPV
+244 QLDLLPV

-274 YWKKDAKIKDIIID
+274 YWKKDAKIKNIIID

-316 GLLKENDE
+316 GLLKENDK

-329 TSDGMNLAYLAFNFQ
+329 SAEGMNLAYLAFNFQ
-344 KVAIQD
+344 NAVIQD
-350 EQLRRAI
+350 EQVRRAI

-364 RIIKTIYHNT
+364 RIIKAIYHNT

-395 FAYDFNPVE
+395 FAYDFNPSE
-404 AKKVLQNKQLN
+404 AKKVLQDKQLH
-415 LNMWVINEEQVYNP
+415 LNMWVLNEEQVYNP

-464 KKSEDYDM
+464 KKSENYDM

-491 LSCSSSNE
+491 LSCNAASE
-499 ITNLSNWCSKKFD
+499 MTNLSNWCDEDFD
-512 QFMDEAL
+512 QLMDKAL
-519 DSANLRVRANA
+519 DSPNLWERAHV

-540 ELPIIPIANVKRVLV
+540 KLPIVPLANMKRVLV
-555 ASSRVQHIEMS
+555 VNSRVRHIEMN

-571 NFSTLSLRKGQ
+571 NFSTLSLRKGE

>member
-1 MEYILQFGIIILSI
+1 MFIMRYKKL
-15 HQSIVMLNKKIFASF
+15 VMSVCWFAF
-30 FLLAVAVNQAIAAPR
+30 MVNTVVAAPR

-51 DNGLIYCTNATGFSF
+51 DNGLIYCTHASGFSF
-66 NPQTADAGTS
+66 NPQTSDAGTS
-76 MNVVTEQIYNKLFDI
+76 MNVVTEQIYNKLFEI
-91 SNTSAIP
+91 SNTAIP
-98 TPVLAQS
+98 TPILAQS
-105 YSVSPDGTVI
+105 YSISPDGKII
-115 TIHLRK
+115 TIYLRK
-121 GIKFHRTDW
+121 GIKFHHTDW

-197 VKALNSHTVQITLF
+197 VKALNPHTVQITLF

-244 QLDILPV
+244 QLDLLPV

-274 YWKKDAKIKDIIID
+274 YWKKDAKIKNIIID

-316 GLLKENDE
+316 GLLKENDK

-329 TSDGMNLAYLAFNFQ
+329 SAEGMNLAYLAFNFQ
-344 KVAIQD
+344 NAVIQN
-350 EQLRRAI
+350 EQVRRAI

-395 FAYDFNPVE
+395 FAYDFNPSE
-404 AKKVLQNKQLN
+404 AKKVLQDKQLH
-415 LNMWVINEEQVYNP
+415 LNMWVLNEEQVYNP

-464 KKSEDYDM
+464 KKSENYDM

-491 LSCSSSNE
+491 LSCNAASE
-499 ITNLSNWCSKKFD
+499 MTNLSNWCDEDFD
-512 QFMDEAL
+512 QLMDKAL
-519 DSANLRVRANA
+519 DSPNLWERAHV

-540 ELPIIPIANVKRVLV
+540 KLPIVPLANMKRVLV
-555 ASSRVQHIEMS
+555 VNSRVRHIEMN

-571 NFSTLSLRKGQ
+571 NFSTLSLRKGE

>member
-1 MEYILQFGIIILSI
+1 MFIMWYKKL
-15 HQSIVMLNKKIFASF
+15 VMSVCWFAF
-30 FLLAVAVNQAIAAPR
+30 MVNTVVAAPR

-51 DNGLIYCTNATGFSF
+51 DNGLIYCTHASGFSF
-66 NPQTADAGTS
+66 NPQTSDAGTS
-76 MNVVTEQIYNKLFDI
+76 MNVVTEQIYNKLFEI
-91 SNTSAIP
+91 SNTAIP
-98 TPVLAQS
+98 TPILAQS
-105 YSVSPDGTVI
+105 YSISPDGKII
-115 TIHLRK
+115 TIYLRK
-121 GIKFHRTDW
+121 GIKFHHTDW

-159 EQSSV
+159 EQSAV

-197 VKALNSHTVQITLF
+197 VKALNPHTVQITLF

-233 AVQLNADDNLV
+233 AVLLNADDNLV
-244 QLDILPV
+244 QLDLLPV

-274 YWKKDAKIKDIIID
+274 YWKKDAKIKNIIID

-316 GLLKENDE
+316 GLLKENDK

-329 TSDGMNLAYLAFNFQ
+329 SAEGMNLAYLAFNFQ
-344 KVAIQD
+344 NAVIQD
-350 EQLRRAI
+350 EQVRRAI

-395 FAYDFNPVE
+395 FAYDFNPSE
-404 AKKVLQNKQLN
+404 AKKVLQDKQLH
-415 LNMWVINEEQVYNP
+415 LNMWVLNEEQVYNP

-464 KKSEDYDM
+464 KKSENYDM

-491 LSCSSSNE
+491 LSCNAASE
-499 ITNLSNWCSKKFD
+499 MTNLSNWCDEDFD
-512 QFMDEAL
+512 QLMDKAL
-519 DSANLRVRANA
+519 DSPNLWERAHV

-540 ELPIIPIANVKRVLV
+540 KLPIVPLANMKRVLV
-555 ASSRVQHIEMS
+555 VNSRVRHIEMN

-571 NFSTLSLRKGQ
+571 NFSTLSLRKGE

>member
-1 MEYILQFGIIILSI
+1 MFIMRYKKL
-15 HQSIVMLNKKIFASF
+15 VMSVCWFAF
-30 FLLAVAVNQAIAAPR
+30 MVNTVVAAPR

-51 DNGLIYCTNATGFSF
+51 DNGLIYCTHASGFSF
-66 NPQTADAGTS
+66 NPQTSDAGTS
-76 MNVVTEQIYNKLFDI
+76 MNVVTEQIYNKLFEI
-91 SNTSAIP
+91 SNTAIP
-98 TPVLAQS
+98 TPILAQS
-105 YSVSPDGTVI
+105 YSISPDGKII
-115 TIHLRK
+115 TIYLRK
-121 GIKFHRTDW
+121 GIKFHHTDW

-159 EQSSV
+159 EQSAV

-197 VKALNSHTVQITLF
+197 VKALNPHTVQITLF

-244 QLDILPV
+244 QLDLLPV

-274 YWKKDAKIKDIIID
+274 YWKKDAKIKNIIID

-316 GLLKENDE
+316 GLLKENDK

-329 TSDGMNLAYLAFNFQ
+329 SAEGMNLAYFAFNFQ
-344 KVAIQD
+344 NAVIQD
-350 EQLRRAI
+350 EQVRRAI

-395 FAYDFNPVE
+395 FAYDFNPSE
-404 AKKVLQNKQLN
+404 AKKVLQDKRLH
-415 LNMWVINEEQVYNP
+415 LNMWVLNEEQVYNP

-464 KKSEDYDM
+464 KKSENYDM

-491 LSCSSSNE
+491 LSCNAASE
-499 ITNLSNWCSKKFD
+499 MTNLSNWCDEDFD
-512 QFMDEAL
+512 QLMDKAL
-519 DSANLRVRANA
+519 DSPNLWERAHA

-540 ELPIIPIANVKRVLV
+540 KLPIVPLANMKRVLV
-555 ASSRVQHIEMS
+555 VNSRVRHIEMN

-571 NFSTLSLRKGQ
+571 NFSTLSLRKGE

>member
-1 MEYILQFGIIILSI
+1 MFIMRYKKL
-15 HQSIVMLNKKIFASF
+15 VMSVCWFAF
-30 FLLAVAVNQAIAAPR
+30 MVNTVVAAPR

-51 DNGLIYCTNATGFSF
+51 DNGLIYCTHASGFSF
-66 NPQTADAGTS
+66 NPQTSDAGTS
-76 MNVVTEQIYNKLFDI
+76 MNVVTEQIYNKLFEI
-91 SNTSAIP
+91 SNTAIP
-98 TPVLAQS
+98 TPILAQS
-105 YSVSPDGTVI
+105 YSISPDGKII
-115 TIHLRK
+115 TIYLRK
-121 GIKFHRTDW
+121 GIKFHHTDW

-149 LGYETYLPTL
+149 LGYENYLPTL

-197 VKALNSHTVQITLF
+197 VKALNPHTVQITLF

-244 QLDILPV
+244 QLDLLPV

-274 YWKKDAKIKDIIID
+274 YWKKDAKIKNIIID

-316 GLLKENDE
+316 GLLKENDK

-329 TSDGMNLAYLAFNFQ
+329 SAEGMNLAYLAFNFQ
-344 KVAIQD
+344 NAVIQD
-350 EQLRRAI
+350 EQVRRAI

-364 RIIKTIYHNT
+364 RIIKTIHNT

-395 FAYDFNPVE
+395 FAYDFNPNE
-404 AKKVLQNKQLN
+404 AKKVLQDKQLH
-415 LNMWVINEEQVYNP
+415 LNMWVLNEEQVYNP

-464 KKSEDYDM
+464 KKSENYDM

-491 LSCSSSNE
+491 LSCNAASE
-499 ITNLSNWCSKKFD
+499 MTNLSNWCDEDFD
-512 QFMDEAL
+512 QLMDKAL
-519 DSANLRVRANA
+519 DSPNLWERAHA

-540 ELPIIPIANVKRVLV
+540 KLPIVPLANMKRVLV
-555 ASSRVQHIEMS
+555 VNSRVRHIEMN

-571 NFSTLSLRKGQ
+571 NFSTLSLRKGE

>member
-1 MEYILQFGIIILSI
+1 MFIMWYKKL
-15 HQSIVMLNKKIFASF
+15 VMSVCWFAF
-30 FLLAVAVNQAIAAPR
+30 MVNTVVAAPR

-51 DNGLIYCTNATGFSF
+51 DNGLIYCTHASGFSF
-66 NPQTADAGTS
+66 NPQTSDAGTS
-76 MNVVTEQIYNKLFDI
+76 MNVVTEQIYNKLFEI
-91 SNTSAIP
+91 SNTAIP
-98 TPVLAQS
+98 TPILAQS
-105 YSVSPDGTVI
+105 YSISPDGKII
-115 TIHLRK
+115 TIYLRK
-121 GIKFHRTDW
+121 GIKFHHTDW

-149 LGYETYLPTL
+149 LGYENYLPTL
-159 EQSSV
+159 EQSAV

-197 VKALNSHTVQITLF
+197 VKALNPHTVQITLF

-244 QLDILPV
+244 QLDLLPV

-274 YWKKDAKIKDIIID
+274 YWKKEAKIKNIIID

-316 GLLKENDE
+316 GLLKENDK

-329 TSDGMNLAYLAFNFQ
+329 SAEGMNLAYLAFNFQ
-344 KVAIQD
+344 NAVIQD
-350 EQLRRAI
+350 EQVRRAI

-395 FAYDFNPVE
+395 FAYDFNPSE
-404 AKKVLQNKQLN
+404 AKKVLQDKQLH
-415 LNMWVINEEQVYNP
+415 LNMWVLNEEQVYNP

-464 KKSEDYDM
+464 KKSENYDM

-491 LSCSSSNE
+491 LSCNAASE
-499 ITNLSNWCSKKFD
+499 MTNLSNWCDEDFD
-512 QFMDEAL
+512 QLMDKAL
-519 DSANLRVRANA
+519 DSPNLWERAHV

-540 ELPIIPIANVKRVLV
+540 KLPIVPLANMKRVLV
-555 ASSRVQHIEMS
+555 VNSRVRHIEMN

-571 NFSTLSLRKGQ
+571 NFSTLSLRKGE

>member
-1 MEYILQFGIIILSI
+1 MFIMRY
-15 HQSIVMLNKKIFASF
+15 KKLVISVCWFAF
-30 FLLAVAVNQAIAAPR
+30 MVNTVVAAPR

-51 DNGLIYCTNATGFSF
+51 DNGLIYCTHASGFSF
-66 NPQTADAGTS
+66 NPQTSDAGTS
-76 MNVVTEQIYNKLFDI
+76 MNVVTEQIYNKLFEI
-91 SNTSAIP
+91 SNTAIP
-98 TPVLAQS
+98 TPILAQS
-105 YSVSPDGTVI
+105 YSISPDGKII
-115 TIHLRK
+115 TIYLRK
-121 GIKFHRTDW
+121 GIKFHHTDW

-159 EQSSV
+159 EQSAV

-197 VKALNSHTVQITLF
+197 VKALNPHTVQITLF

-244 QLDILPV
+244 QLDLLPV

-274 YWKKDAKIKDIIID
+274 YWKKDAKIKNIIID

-316 GLLKENDE
+316 GLLKENDK

-329 TSDGMNLAYLAFNFQ
+329 SAEGMNLAYLAFNFQ
-344 KVAIQD
+344 NAVIQD
-350 EQLRRAI
+350 EQVRRAI

-395 FAYDFNPVE
+395 FAYDFNPSE
-404 AKKVLQNKQLN
+404 AKKVLQYKQLH
-415 LNMWVINEEQVYNP
+415 LNMWVLNEEQVYNP

-464 KKSEDYDM
+464 KKSENYDM

-491 LSCSSSNE
+491 LSCNAASE
-499 ITNLSNWCSKKFD
+499 MTNLSNWCDEDFD
-512 QFMDEAL
+512 QLMDKAL
-519 DSANLRVRANA
+519 DSPNLWERAHA

-540 ELPIIPIANVKRVLV
+540 KLPIVPLANMKRVLV
-555 ASSRVQHIEMS
+555 VNSRVRHIEMN

-571 NFSTLSLRKGQ
+571 NFSTLSLRKGE

>member
-1 MEYILQFGIIILSI
+1 MFIMWYKKL
-15 HQSIVMLNKKIFASF
+15 VMSVCWFAF
-30 FLLAVAVNQAIAAPR
+30 MVNTVVAAPR

-51 DNGLIYCTNATGFSF
+51 DNGLIYCTHASGFSF
-66 NPQTADAGTS
+66 NPQTSDAGTS
-76 MNVVTEQIYNKLFDI
+76 MNVVTEQIYNKLFEI
-91 SNTSAIP
+91 SNTAIP
-98 TPVLAQS
+98 TPILAQS
-105 YSVSPDGTVI
+105 YSISPDGKII
-115 TIHLRK
+115 TIYLRK
-121 GIKFHRTDW
+121 GIKFHHTDW

-159 EQSSV
+159 EQSAV

-197 VKALNSHTVQITLF
+197 VKALNPHTVQITLF

-244 QLDILPV
+244 QLDLLPV

-274 YWKKDAKIKDIIID
+274 YWKKDAKIKNIIID

-316 GLLKENDE
+316 GLLKENDK

-329 TSDGMNLAYLAFNFQ
+329 SAEGMNLAYLAFNFQ
-344 KVAIQD
+344 NAVIQD
-350 EQLRRAI
+350 EQVRRAI

-364 RIIKTIYHNT
+364 RIIKAIYHNT

-395 FAYDFNPVE
+395 FAYDFNPSE
-404 AKKVLQNKQLN
+404 AKKVLQDKQLH
-415 LNMWVINEEQVYNP
+415 LNMWVLNEEQVYNP

-464 KKSEDYDM
+464 KKSENYDM

-491 LSCSSSNE
+491 LSCNASSE
-499 ITNLSNWCSKKFD
+499 MTNLSNWCDEDFD
-512 QFMDEAL
+512 QLMDKAL
-519 DSANLRVRANA
+519 DSPNLWERAHV

-540 ELPIIPIANVKRVLV
+540 KLPIIPLANMKRVLV
-555 ASSRVQHIEMS
+555 VNSRVRHIEMN

-571 NFSTLSLRKGQ
+571 NFSTLSLRKGE

>member
-1 MEYILQFGIIILSI
+1 MFIMWYKKL
-15 HQSIVMLNKKIFASF
+15 VMSVCWFAF
-30 FLLAVAVNQAIAAPR
+30 MVNTVVAAPR

-51 DNGLIYCTNATGFSF
+51 DNGLIYCTHASGFSF
-66 NPQTADAGTS
+66 NPQTSDAGTS
-76 MNVVTEQIYNKLFDI
+76 MNVVTEQIYNKLFEI
-91 SNTSAIP
+91 SNTAIP
-98 TPVLAQS
+98 TPILAQS
-105 YSVSPDGTVI
+105 YSISPDGKII
-115 TIHLRK
+115 TIYLRK
-121 GIKFHRTDW
+121 GIKFHHTDW

-149 LGYETYLPTL
+149 LGYENYLPTL
-159 EQSSV
+159 EQSAV

-197 VKALNSHTVQITLF
+197 VKALNPHTVQITLF

-244 QLDILPV
+244 QLDLLPV

-274 YWKKDAKIKDIIID
+274 YWKKDAKIKNIIID

-316 GLLKENDE
+316 GLLKENDK

-329 TSDGMNLAYLAFNFQ
+329 SAEGMNLAYLAFNFQ
-344 KVAIQD
+344 NAAIQD
-350 EQLRRAI
+350 EQVRRAI

-395 FAYDFNPVE
+395 FAYDFNPSE
-404 AKKVLQNKQLN
+404 AKKVLQDKQLY
-415 LNMWVINEEQVYNP
+415 LNMWVLNEEQVYNP

-464 KKSEDYDM
+464 KKSENYDM

-491 LSCSSSNE
+491 LSCNAASE
-499 ITNLSNWCSKKFD
+499 MTNLSNWCDEDFD
-512 QFMDEAL
+512 QLMDKAL
-519 DSANLRVRANA
+519 DSPNLWERAHV

-540 ELPIIPIANVKRVLV
+540 KLPIVPLANMKRVLV
-555 ASSRVQHIEMS
+555 VNSRVRHIEMN

-571 NFSTLSLRKGQ
+571 NFSTLSLRKGE

>member
-1 MEYILQFGIIILSI
+1 MFIMRYKKL
-15 HQSIVMLNKKIFASF
+15 VMSVCWFAF
-30 FLLAVAVNQAIAAPR
+30 MVNTVVAAPR

-51 DNGLIYCTNATGFSF
+51 DNGLIYCTHASGFSF
-66 NPQTADAGTS
+66 NPQTSDAGTS
-76 MNVVTEQIYNKLFDI
+76 MNVVTEQIYNKLFEI
-91 SNTSAIP
+91 SNTAIP
-98 TPVLAQS
+98 TPILAQS
-105 YSVSPDGTVI
+105 YSISPDGKII
-115 TIHLRK
+115 TIYLRK
-121 GIKFHRTDW
+121 GIKFHHTDW

-159 EQSSV
+159 EQSAV

-197 VKALNSHTVQITLF
+197 VKALNPHTVQITLF

-244 QLDILPV
+244 QLDLLPV

-274 YWKKDAKIKDIIID
+274 YWKKDAKIKNIIID

-316 GLLKENDE
+316 GLLKENDK

-329 TSDGMNLAYLAFNFQ
+329 SAEGMNLAYLAFNFQ
-344 KVAIQD
+344 NAVIQN
-350 EQLRRAI
+350 EQVRRAI

-395 FAYDFNPVE
+395 FAYDFNPSE
-404 AKKVLQNKQLN
+404 AKKVLQDKQLH
-415 LNMWVINEEQVYNP
+415 LNMWVLNEEQVYNP

-464 KKSEDYDM
+464 KKSENYDM

-491 LSCSSSNE
+491 LSCNAASE
-499 ITNLSNWCSKKFD
+499 MTNLSNWCDEDFD
-512 QFMDEAL
+512 QLMDKAL
-519 DSANLRVRANA
+519 DSPNLWERAHA

-540 ELPIIPIANVKRVLV
+540 KLPIIPLANMKRVLV
-555 ASSRVQHIEMS
+555 VNSRVRHIEMN

-571 NFSTLSLRKGQ
+571 NFSTLSLRKGE

>member
-1 MEYILQFGIIILSI
+1 
-15 HQSIVMLNKKIFASF
+15 MLNKRILTSCC
-30 FLLAVAVNQAIAAPR
+30 LLAFAVNSAMAAPR

-51 DNGLIYCTNATGFSF
+51 NNGLIYCTHASGFSF

-76 MNVVTEQIYNKLFDI
+76 MNVVTEQIYNKLFEI
-91 SNTSAIP
+91 SNTSAAP

-105 YSVSPDGTVI
+105 YSLSPDGKVI
-115 TIHLRK
+115 TIHLRR
-121 GIKFHRTDW
+121 GIKFHHTDW

-159 EQSSV
+159 EQTSV
-164 DYKNPQY
+164 SYKNPQY

-197 VKALNSHTVQITLF
+197 VKAINPHTVEIILF
-211 KPDASILSHL
+211 KPDSSILSHL

-244 QLDILPV
+244 QLDTLPV

-261 FRNQYVRLEKNED
+261 FRNQYVRLEKNTD
-274 YWKKDAKIKDIIID
+274 YWKKDAKINDIIID
-288 LSTDRT
+288 LSTNRT
-294 GRLVKFFNGECQ
+294 GRLIKFFNGECQ

-316 GLLKENDE
+316 GLLRENDE
-324 RYYVK
+324 RYYIKSVE
-329 TSDGMNLAYLAFNFQ
+329 GMNLAYLAFNFQ
-344 KVAIQD
+344 KTALQD

-357 AQAINRQ
+357 SQAINRQ

-383 NISWASSVNTPD
+383 NISWASAVNTPD
-395 FAYDFNPVE
+395 FDYDYNPQQ
-404 AKKVLQNKQLN
+404 AKRILQDKKLS
-415 LNMWVINEEQVYNP
+415 LSMWVINEEQVYNP

-438 KEDLNNVGV
+438 KADLTNAGV
-447 NVTIRS
+447 EVNIRS
-453 VTRTFLIDQLN
+453 VTRTFLIEQLH
-464 KKSEDYDM
+464 KKAEDYDM
-472 ILTGWLAGNLDPDS
+472 ILTGWLGGNLDPDS

-491 LSCSSSNE
+491 LSCSTSNE
-499 ITNLSNWCSKKFD
+499 ITNLSNWCSEKFD
-512 QFMDEAL
+512 QIMDEAL
-519 DSANLRVRANA
+519 DTSNQRVRSAA
-530 YNQAQELILS
+530 YNQAQTLILS

-555 ASSRVQHIEMS
+555 ASSRVQNIDMS

-571 NFSTLSLRKGQ
+571 NFSTLSLRKGH

>member
-1 MEYILQFGIIILSI
+1 MFIMRY
-15 HQSIVMLNKKIFASF
+15 KKLVISVCWFAF
-30 FLLAVAVNQAIAAPR
+30 MVNTVVAAPR

-51 DNGLIYCTNATGFSF
+51 DNGLIYCTHASGFSF
-66 NPQTADAGTS
+66 NPQTSDAGTS
-76 MNVVTEQIYNKLFDI
+76 MNVVTEQIYNKLFEI
-91 SNTSAIP
+91 SNTAIP
-98 TPVLAQS
+98 TPILAQS
-105 YSVSPDGTVI
+105 YSISADGKII
-115 TIHLRK
+115 TIYLRK
-121 GIKFHRTDW
+121 GIKFHHTDW

-159 EQSSV
+159 EQSAV

-197 VKALNSHTVQITLF
+197 VKALNPHTVQITLF

-244 QLDILPV
+244 QLDLLPV

-274 YWKKDAKIKDIIID
+274 YWKKDAKIKNIIID

-316 GLLKENDE
+316 GLLKENDK

-329 TSDGMNLAYLAFNFQ
+329 SAEGMNLAYLAFNFQ
-344 KVAIQD
+344 NAVIQD
-350 EQLRRAI
+350 EQVRRAI

-395 FAYDFNPVE
+395 FAYDFNPSE
-404 AKKVLQNKQLN
+404 AKKVLQDKRLH
-415 LNMWVINEEQVYNP
+415 LNMWVLNEEQVYNP

-464 KKSEDYDM
+464 KKSENYDM

-491 LSCSSSNE
+491 LSCNAASE
-499 ITNLSNWCSKKFD
+499 MTNLSNWCDEDFD
-512 QFMDEAL
+512 QLMDKAL
-519 DSANLRVRANA
+519 DSPNLWERAHV

-540 ELPIIPIANVKRVLV
+540 KLPIIPLANMKRVLV
-555 ASSRVQHIEMS
+555 VNSRVRHIEMN

-571 NFSTLSLRKGQ
+571 NFSTLSLRKGE